1 MNALD
6 ILKKHD
12 DTSCI
17 LLYGN
22 TSDLVLSKDLCFRE
36 FRVALAD
43 ILHETGYDN
52 VVFYDSTN
60 ASGKFVYDD
69 ASAYYT
75 GIAREFC
82 LQSVLVS
89 RQASG

>member
-52 VVFYDSTN
+52 VVFM
-60 ASGKFVYDD
+60 
-69 ASAYYT
+69 
-75 GIAREFC
+75 I
-82 LQSVLVS
+82 LQTHLENLYMMMHQLTILV
-89 RQASG
+89 

>member
-43 ILHETGYDN
+43 ILYETGYDN

-60 ASGKFVYDD
+60 ASGKLYMMT

-75 GIAREFC
+75 GNCKRE
-82 LQSVLVS
+82 
-89 RQASG
+89 